1 MYQVSSNNIVEE
13 LPFTKD
19 GDTVIIRMEYGSG
32 WVVINDDSFKPRI
45 FKDQVTVSDFEW
57 EDHTFEDNDGIVVDH
72 DDESVVEEVEAI
84 FNEGYH
90 EAMEEAGWEEQDPIV
105 TFYGFEVEKVD

>member
-1 MYQVSSNNIVEE
+1 MYQISSNNIVEE

-19 GDTVIIRMEYGSG
+19 GDTVIIRMEYGEG
-32 WVVINDDSFKPRI
+32 WVVINDPTFNPKI
-45 FKDQVTVSDFEW
+45 HKDQITVSDYEQ
-57 EDHTFEDNDGIVVDH
+57 EDHSFGDNDGIVVDH
-72 DDESVVEEVEAI
+72 DDESVVEEVEEI
-84 FNEGYH
+84 FNEGFH